1 MHTLTDYVKAVINIF
16 IAALWILF
24 FIFVVP
30 RVLIFFMPFVIG
42 WVVAMIVSPVV
53 KILEKRLK
61 IVRKA
66 GSAFVIILV
75 LGVMGFI
82 GYFVVAK
89 LAEEGAGFLH
99 SLPALYK
106 SMEKDLQEIS
116 VNMENFFERL
126 PLSLQQGI
134 QRMEDS
140 LDRLLGSFIEQLGA
154 STVTSAAGSVA
165 KNLPTIVMG
174 VIMALLSS
182 YLFVAEKNEI
192 NEKIKAFLPSSFLHK
207 WNIVWTSLTQAV
219 GGYFK
224 AQLKIMVVVF
234 LILAIGFGALKV
246 NYSLLIAFLTALLDF
261 LPFFG
266 TGAVIAPWAV
276 FKFMSR
282 DYGTAFGLL
291 VLWGISQFV
300 RQLIQPKLV
309 GDSVGMRPI
318 PTLFLLYVG
327 FRIRGVVGMIIAIP
341 IGMITYNLYKAGL
354 FDETKKSINLLVG
367 GINRFRKL

>member
-75 LGVMGFI
+75 LGVVGFI

-309 GDSVGMRPI
+309 GDSVGMRPF

>member
-75 LGVMGFI
+75 LGVVGFI

-134 QRMEDS
+134 QIMEDS